1 MSRLWAGLVAILFI
15 LAITYVVDAQES
27 ILPQVMYQ
35 FEILELDSTEERQL
49 VLEAIRL
56 QESLRR
62 SFELTFSM
70 ESKTANVFGKIP
82 TQIGGHVDAD
92 KAMRIAAPAF
102 AATIGKVSTLRVVE
116 EQLIPEL
123 SVDKLY
129 FSPVGVEISACP
141 VQINSDE
148 TSIYSIFHI
157 QTFDPSS
164 SIHTEVWLQSGE
176 SIPLAVI
183 ELANSS
189 RTSQEKRAFAL
200 FVQAAVLEQTTQLS
214 SSIGGLGGL
223 GALLWS
229 DNTEISL
236 ENHVWLAVPLGPL
249 EFPEGGFKLWLGAKV
264 YILGEFNHTTFS
276 TSHLGIGAMIV
287 NGLQLELRWIHSA
300 DGDFIGLGLA
310 DHIEDIPGVI
320 LSGGCLP
327 KVLSLSDWKRS
338 QGQWWIQAEA
348 NREPFRISMRYLFHE
363 QKSTFQAELGYQVT
377 ENINP
382 FARLSVTAG
391 NRSRIAMGARLTF

>member
-1 MSRLWAGLVAILFI
+1 
-15 LAITYVVDAQES
+15 
-27 ILPQVMYQ
+27 MYQ
-35 FEILELDSTEERQL
+35 FEILELDSAEERQL
-49 VLEAIRL
+49 VLEAIHL
-56 QESLRR
+56 QESLKG

-70 ESKTANVFGKIP
+70 ESKTANTFGKIP
-82 TQIGGHVDAD
+82 IQCSGHAAAD
-92 KAMRIAAPAF
+92 KTMRIAAPVF
-102 AATIGKVSTLRVVE
+102 AATLGKVSSLRVVE

-141 VQINSDE
+141 AQISSDG
-148 TSIYSIFHI
+148 TSIFSIFHI

-176 SIPLAVI
+176 SIPLGVI
-183 ELANSS
+183 ELANNS

-200 FVQAAVLEQTTQLS
+200 FVQAALLEQTAQLS
-214 SSIGGLGGL
+214 GSIGGLGGL

-229 DNTEISL
+229 DKAEISV

-249 EFPEGGFKLWLGAKV
+249 EFLEGGFKLWLGTRT
-264 YILGEFNHTTFS
+264 YILGEFNHTTLS
-276 TSHLGIGAMIV
+276 TSHLGIGAMFV
-287 NGLQLELRWIHSA
+287 NGLQLELRWIHTA
-300 DGDFIGLGLA
+300 DGDFVGIGLA
-310 DHIEDIPGVI
+310 DRIEAIPGLI

-327 KVLSLSDWKRS
+327 KVISLADWERS
-338 QGQWWIQAEA
+338 QGQWWIQAEV
-348 NREPFRISMRYLFHE
+348 NRKPFQISMRSLFHV
-363 QKSTFQAELGYQVT
+363 QKSTFQAQLGYQVT

-391 NRSRIAMGARLTF
+391 NGSRIAMGARLTF